1 VPAVLA
7 AADIQPGSRVLDVS
21 TGTGEAALAIL
32 PRIGGSGLLIGADI
46 APAMLES
53 ARRRLEEPAFLP
65 VAAEGQ
71 ALPFQEGSFDAVV
84 CQLGLQFFPNPGF
97 GLREFRRV
105 LRNGG
110 RAGVCVISTPD
121 RAPMWGVLAD
131 VLGRLLPDQ
140 RSIVQLSFSLADPAG
155 LEDLLSNAGF
165 QDIRIEQHKREGAF
179 DSFEEYWEPISAG
192 TGSIPQVYLTL
203 PDPERDMVRK
213 EVRARLAE
221 FQSEGQL
228 RMSVEMLIAS
238 GRA

>member
-1 VPAVLA
+1 
-7 AADIQPGSRVLDVS
+7 
-21 TGTGEAALAIL
+21 
-32 PRIGGSGLLIGADI
+32 
-46 APAMLES
+46 
-53 ARRRLEEPAFLP
+53 
-65 VAAEGQ
+65 
-71 ALPFQEGSFDAVV
+71 
-84 CQLGLQFFPNPGF
+84 
-97 GLREFRRV
+97 V
-105 LRNGG
+105 LRSGG
-110 RAGVCVISTPD
+110 RVGVCVISTPD

-155 LEDLLSNAGF
+155 LECLLINAGF

-203 PDPERDMVRK
+203 PGPERDMVRK